1 MEATISSYKISPSEY
16 FDDVENN
23 LNYYKQPPTSI
34 QRVQYFDI
42 IRRLAVSQIP
52 DDQAW
57 KAPGTISADLVEF
70 QRTLNRRC
78 ASFGYVSNVG
88 QIAII
93 DDDVVRA
100 RSTQFEQDTGISL
113 VNIPEKGMGA
123 PQHVCVAMPS
133 GFFLGGHFS
142 LKGQG
147 SLEAVKVIL
156 MDIAGP
162 SATLESHM
170 WNKITNTI
178 ALDRG
183 YQTED
188 LINQLNEW
196 GCKLIGTLKRCK
208 FAPFAFGEGSRVY
221 QHQLVLDKKGP
232 RVDLFMTQTHQNS
245 RGQVVRSVAGLHRT
259 GLGKCFMTHSTDA
272 EYGPLKYTV
281 TLKTG
286 QYIDTRWPPAF
297 AHMLQQVIPLTCDQR
312 SPTWFLL
319 REFVF
324 SSTSCYTCLRIK
336 AKNISLDG
344 PHATPPAHIA
354 VLDTLGITRHT
365 ASLGDCDID
374 VEQVVDVSNETVE
387 SLLQLTRPQLVL
399 LCQQRRLPYSGNK
412 QQIAERLLAHELSS
426 RDPGDLFSK

>member
-1 MEATISSYKISPSEY
+1 
-16 FDDVENN
+16 
-23 LNYYKQPPTSI
+23 
-34 QRVQYFDI
+34 
-42 IRRLAVSQIP
+42 
-52 DDQAW
+52 
-57 KAPGTISADLVEF
+57 
-70 QRTLNRRC
+70 
-78 ASFGYVSNVG
+78 
-88 QIAII
+88 
-93 DDDVVRA
+93 
-100 RSTQFEQDTGISL
+100 
-113 VNIPEKGMGA
+113 
-123 PQHVCVAMPS
+123 
-133 GFFLGGHFS
+133 
-142 LKGQG
+142 
-147 SLEAVKVIL
+147 
-156 MDIAGP
+156 
-162 SATLESHM
+162 M

-196 GCKLIGTLKRCK
+196 GCKLIGTLKQCK

-297 AHMLQQVIPLTCDQR
+297 AQMLQQVIPLTCDQR

-426 RDPGDLFSK
+426 RDPGDLIGDLLKCWFLEPVRSESMKIGSNNENLVLAALPSFFTQTVPVWALDNQKTSLFEWQDAIQIGLVCLRNKPYMATSVDQLVRVVLKQIPPLAFTMPRQHMEMIPAESSACQFHECSSVATYGNGTGSPSTYCAVHKSEGTVEMRLLNASTSESLCAFCISTMTHLLSLV